1 MARGFVAPVIRTEF
15 HAPGSQGLSATAMQV
30 LVEHPHGP
38 TVSFE
43 LPVVRHDR
51 FEYLGDVTHKFVP
64 VEQVPADR
72 VGYMYGGA
80 LIQVRSDLATALG
93 LPAAY
98 YPLHDRSESRLEYA
112 ANSD

>member
-1 MARGFVAPVIRTEF
+1 MC
-15 HAPGSQGLSATAMQV
+15 TAMQV

-43 LPVVRHDR
+43 LPVVHHDR

-64 VEQVPADR
+64 VDQVPADR

-80 LIQVRSDLATALG
+80 LIQVRSELATALG